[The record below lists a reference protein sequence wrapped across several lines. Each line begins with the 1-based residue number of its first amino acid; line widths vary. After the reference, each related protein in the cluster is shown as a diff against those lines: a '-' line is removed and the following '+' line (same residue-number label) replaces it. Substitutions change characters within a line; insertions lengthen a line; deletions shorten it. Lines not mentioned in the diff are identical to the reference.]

1 MQLLHTIE
9 TWVLEEACR
18 QAALWPEHIV
28 IAVNVSPSLVVYT
41 EIAATVAGILSASG
55 LPAARLELEVTK
67 SAILDN
73 DGQTLRK
80 LGELKSL
87 GVSLAM
93 DDFGTGYS
101 SLSYLS
107 RFPFDRI
114 KIDRAFVKG
123 LLEDSGSAMIVRAT
137 TEMAQSLGLR
147 TTAEGVETPLQSKML
162 QELGIEFGQ
171 GYLFSKPMPVDELP
185 LLFLRG
191 IVADSSRA
199 MEASGSEPQFRIATL
214 DAMRPLLHRQ
224 REGGRI
230 GSQGRR
236 LYCVRAPRSLAN
248 VRQQPPQLWHA
259 DRRVQAAR
267 RERARRNQGSSGP
280 VPGNGA

>member
-1 MQLLHTIE
+1 MACSPGEFLPLAEEMQLLHTIE

-28 IAVNVSPSLVVYT
+28 IAINVSPSLVVYT
-41 EIAATVAGILSASG
+41 EIATTIAGILSATG
-55 LPAARLELEVTK
+55 LPAARLELEVTE

-73 DGQTLRK
+73 DGQTRRK

-101 SLSYLS
+101 SLAYLS

-114 KIDRAFVKG
+114 KIDRAFVEG
-123 LLEDSGSAMIVRAT
+123 LLDDSGSALIVRAT
-137 TEMAQSLGLR
+137 TEMARSLGLR

-171 GYLFSKPMPVDELP
+171 GYLFSKPLPVEELP

-191 IVADSSRA
+191 VVTPRA
-199 MEASGSEPQFRIATL
+199 IEANGLNRGSA
-214 DAMRPLLHRQ
+214 
-224 REGGRI
+224 
-230 GSQGRR
+230 
-236 LYCVRAPRSLAN
+236 
-248 VRQQPPQLWHA
+248 
-259 DRRVQAAR
+259 
-267 RERARRNQGSSGP
+267 
-280 VPGNGA
+280 